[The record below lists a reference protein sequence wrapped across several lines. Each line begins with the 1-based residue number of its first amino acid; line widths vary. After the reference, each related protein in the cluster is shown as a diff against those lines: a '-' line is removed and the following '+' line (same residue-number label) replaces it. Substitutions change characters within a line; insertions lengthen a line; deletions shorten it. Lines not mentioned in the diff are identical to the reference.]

1 MIKYVILIYFLIISL
16 VSVIVTVH
24 DKNAAKKKKWRV
36 PEATLLFLGFIGG
49 AVFMLLTMLII
60 RHKTQKAKFMVPLP
74 LFSIIHIVALVLAF
88 MYL

>member
-1 MIKYVILIYFLIISL
+1 MIKYIILIYFLIISL

>member
-1 MIKYVILIYFLIISL
+1 MIKYVFLIYFLIISL

-24 DKNAAKKKKWRV
+24 DKNAAKKKKCRV

-60 RHKTQKAKFMVPLP
+60 RHKTQKAKFMVALQ
-74 LFSIIHIVALVLAF
+74 LFSIIHIVARVLAF